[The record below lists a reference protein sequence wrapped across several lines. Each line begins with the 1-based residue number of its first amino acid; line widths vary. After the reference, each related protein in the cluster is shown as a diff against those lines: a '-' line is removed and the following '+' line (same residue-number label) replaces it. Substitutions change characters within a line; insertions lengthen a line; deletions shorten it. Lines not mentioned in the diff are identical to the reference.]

1 MNYALATLWHDR
13 QRYLPGILAV
23 TFSAVLI
30 ALQCGLL
37 LGLFSITSIPIDHT
51 RADVWIASPEVLSV
65 DLGRRVP
72 ESFIS
77 RLSGM
82 REVDAPEPFIESFAQ
97 WTKPSGGSELCILL
111 GSRLD
116 DGALGSVT
124 ELTPGLRDK
133 LQEPNSIVVDES
145 ELGRLGVKA
154 VNDTAEVNNGHRV
167 RIVGTVRGF
176 KSLA

>member
-51 RADVWIASPEVLSV
+51 RADLWIGSPEVLSV
-65 DLGRRVP
+65 DLGRRIP
-72 ESFIS
+72 EDFVG
-77 RLSGM
+77 RLSGLDDVGQP
-82 REVDAPEPFIESFAQ
+82 EVFIEAFAQ

-111 GSRLD
+111 GSRL
-116 DGALGSVT
+116 
-124 ELTPGLRDK
+124 E
-133 LQEPNSIVVDES
+133 
-145 ELGRLGVKA
+145 
-154 VNDTAEVNNGHRV
+154 
-167 RIVGTVRGF
+167 
-176 KSLA
+176 